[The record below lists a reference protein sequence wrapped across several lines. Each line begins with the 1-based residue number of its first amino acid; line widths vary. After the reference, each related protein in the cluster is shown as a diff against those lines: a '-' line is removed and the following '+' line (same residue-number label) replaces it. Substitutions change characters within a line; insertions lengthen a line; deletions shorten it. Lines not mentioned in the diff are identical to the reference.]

1 MPFASHGTMA
11 AIAARSS
18 SSLSGAV
25 HSDSDADVGDEE
37 GDEEEEEDS
46 EVRKENT
53 LDSARVE
60 PRMLLLPPSLPL
72 AAESAPV
79 PVAVAVPTLE
89 PVEPEPVP
97 EPV

>member
-1 MPFASHGTMA
+1 MPLASHGTIA

-18 SSLSGAV
+18 SSSSGAV
-25 HSDSDADVGDEE
+25 HSDSDADADVGDAE

-60 PRMLLLPPSLPL
+60 PWLLLPPQSLPL
-72 AAESAPV
+72 AEESVPV
-79 PVAVAVPTLE
+79 PVAVAVPALELVE
-89 PVEPEPVP
+89 PVAV
-97 EPV
+97 